1 MPLLAIL
8 AAMAKDYSYRPKYM
22 DIRVKP
28 PGEDIDREKAKIRE
42 CDKDGCDKPGEHPAP
57 KKSGRGKYYFCKT
70 CAREYNKNFNF
81 FDGMSAAEA
90 KKFAEDERHGHK
102 RTWKF
107 GTGPAGKKRA
117 AAMHDPRKWKGRG
130 IFDEDDVSAATN
142 TGAPRGRTRL
152 QLRALTELDL
162 KAEATPAEIRA
173 RYSEYV
179 RRFHP
184 DRNDGDR
191 SSEDKLNRVIRAF
204 KMLKAAGLTE
214 D

>member
-1 MPLLAIL
+1 MPLIAIL
-8 AAMAKDYSYRPKYM
+8 RAMAKDYSYRPKYM

-42 CDKDGCDKPGEHPAP
+42 CDHPDCEKPGEHPAP
-57 KKSGRGKYYFCKT
+57 KKNGKGKHYFCKVH
-70 CAREYNKNFNF
+70 AREYNKNFNF

-117 AAMHDPRKWKGRG
+117 AAMHDPRKWRGRG
-130 IFDEDDVSAATN
+130 IFDEDDVSAATSN
-142 TGAPRGRTRL
+142 SAPRGRTRL
-152 QLRALTELDL
+152 QLRALSELDL
-162 KAEATPAEIRA
+162 EDTATPAEIRA
-173 RYSEYV
+173 RYADYV

-184 DRNDGDR
+184 DSNGGDR
-191 SSEDKLNRVIRAF
+191 SSEEKLNRVIRAW

>member
-1 MPLLAIL
+1 MHAIL
-8 AAMAKDYSYRPKYM
+8 ARMAKDYDYRPKYM

-42 CDKDGCDKPGEHPAP
+42 CDHPECEKPGEHPAP
-57 KKSGRGKYYFCKT
+57 KKNGRGKHYFCKVH
-70 CAREYNKNFNF
+70 AREYNKNFNF

-90 KKFAEDERHGHK
+90 KKFAEEERHGHK

-107 GTGPAGKKRA
+107 GTGPAGKKRV

-130 IFDEDDVSAATN
+130 VFDEDDVSAATA
-142 TGAPRGRTRL
+142 GKPRGRTRL
-152 QLRALTELDL
+152 QLRALAELDL
-162 KAEATPAEIRA
+162 EPTATPAEIRA
-173 RYSEYV
+173 RYADYV

-184 DRNDGDR
+184 DRNGGDR
-191 SSEDKLNRVIRAF
+191 SSEDKLNRVIRSF